1 MADPVSFL
9 NLLEQSQQIEY
20 LLNLPEVDED
30 EKAELE
36 HIYRSLKTREESK
49 FDAIIGVLKECD
61 KYTDQIIDEIAEL
74 KGNLEHWKNKKSNII
89 NIIKL
94 AYENQLISSKP
105 TGKKYQATIKKVKPR
120 LIDNYDQWTEKEK
133 NTFGL
138 KKKTVVKRIIS
149 DEIIKETEEDLPDKE
164 QLRVAIEENSGLAP
178 DKAKLLRRVSLS
190 YRRRKRIKK
199 GSGEKMKKK
208 GAKGRPTAKQFK
220 RAAKTAKKRTSK
232 KKKY

>member
-164 QLRVAIEENSGLAP
+164 QLRVAIEQNLGSAP

-199 GSGEKMKKK
+199 GV
-208 GAKGRPTAKQFK
+208 
-220 RAAKTAKKRTSK
+220 
-232 KKKY
+232 

>member
-20 LLNLPEVDED
+20 LLSLPEVDED

-138 KKKTVVKRIIS
+138 KKKTVVIRIIS

-199 GSGEKMKKK
+199 GV
-208 GAKGRPTAKQFK
+208 
-220 RAAKTAKKRTSK
+220 
-232 KKKY
+232 

>member
-20 LLNLPEVDED
+20 LLSLPEVDED

-164 QLRVAIEENSGLAP
+164 QLRVVIEQNPSSAP

-199 GSGEKMKKK
+199 GV
-208 GAKGRPTAKQFK
+208 
-220 RAAKTAKKRTSK
+220 
-232 KKKY
+232 

>member
-49 FDAIIGVLKECD
+49 FDAIIGILKECD

-120 LIDNYDQWTEKEK
+120 LIDNFDEWTEKEK
-133 NTFGL
+133 NDFGL
-138 KKKTVVKRIIS
+138 KKKTVVKRIVS

-164 QLRVAIEENSGLAP
+164 QLRVAIEQNPSSAP
-178 DKAKLLRRVSLS
+178 DKAKLMRRVSLS

-199 GSGEKMKKK
+199 GV
-208 GAKGRPTAKQFK
+208 
-220 RAAKTAKKRTSK
+220 
-232 KKKY
+232 

>member
-20 LLNLPEVDED
+20 LLSLPEVDED

-120 LIDNYDQWTEKEK
+120 LIDNFDQWTEEEK
-133 NTFGL
+133 STFGL

-164 QLRVAIEENSGLAP
+164 QLRVAIEENPGSAP

-199 GSGEKMKKK
+199 GV
-208 GAKGRPTAKQFK
+208 
-220 RAAKTAKKRTSK
+220 
-232 KKKY
+232 

>member
-61 KYTDQIIDEIAEL
+61 KYTDQIIDEITEL
-74 KGNLEHWKNKKSNII
+74 KSNLEHWKNKKSNII

-105 TGKKYQATIKKVKPR
+105 TGKKYQATIKKVKSR

-149 DEIIKETEEDLPDKE
+149 NEIIKETEEDLPDKE
-164 QLRVAIEENSGLAP
+164 QLRVVIEQNPGSAP
-178 DKAKLLRRVSLS
+178 DKAKLMRRVSLS

-199 GSGEKMKKK
+199 GV
-208 GAKGRPTAKQFK
+208 
-220 RAAKTAKKRTSK
+220 
-232 KKKY
+232 

>member
-1 MADPVSFL
+1 M
-9 NLLEQSQQIEY
+9 
-20 LLNLPEVDED
+20 
-30 EKAELE
+30 E

-164 QLRVAIEENSGLAP
+164 QLRVAIEQNLGSAP

-199 GSGEKMKKK
+199 GV
-208 GAKGRPTAKQFK
+208 
-220 RAAKTAKKRTSK
+220 
-232 KKKY
+232 

>member
-20 LLNLPEVDED
+20 LLSLPEVDED

-105 TGKKYQATIKKVKPR
+105 TGKKYQATIKKGKPR

-199 GSGEKMKKK
+199 GV
-208 GAKGRPTAKQFK
+208 
-220 RAAKTAKKRTSK
+220 
-232 KKKY
+232 

>member
-120 LIDNYDQWTEKEK
+120 LIDNFEQWTEQEK
-133 NTFGL
+133 STFGL
-138 KKKTVVKRIIS
+138 KKKTVVKRIVS

-164 QLRVAIEENSGLAP
+164 QLRVAIEQNPGSAP
-178 DKAKLLRRVSLS
+178 DKAKLMRRVSLS

-199 GSGEKMKKK
+199 GV
-208 GAKGRPTAKQFK
+208 
-220 RAAKTAKKRTSK
+220 
-232 KKKY
+232 

>member
-120 LIDNYDQWTEKEK
+120 LIDNFEQWTEQEK
-133 NTFGL
+133 STFGL

-164 QLRVAIEENSGLAP
+164 QLRIVIEQNPGSAP
-178 DKAKLLRRVSLS
+178 DKAKLMRRVSLS

-199 GSGEKMKKK
+199 GV
-208 GAKGRPTAKQFK
+208 
-220 RAAKTAKKRTSK
+220 
-232 KKKY
+232 

>member
-61 KYTDQIIDEIAEL
+61 KYTDQIIDEITEL
-74 KGNLEHWKNKKSNII
+74 KSNLEHWKNKKSNII

-105 TGKKYQATIKKVKPR
+105 TGKKYQATIKKVKSR

-138 KKKTVVKRIIS
+138 KKKTVVKRIIY

-199 GSGEKMKKK
+199 GV
-208 GAKGRPTAKQFK
+208 
-220 RAAKTAKKRTSK
+220 
-232 KKKY
+232 

>member
-61 KYTDQIIDEIAEL
+61 KYTDQIIDEISEL

-105 TGKKYQATIKKVKPR
+105 TGKKYQATIKKVKSR
-120 LIDNYDQWTEKEK
+120 LIDNFDQWTEKEK

-138 KKKTVVKRIIS
+138 KKKTVVKRIVS
-149 DEIIKETEEDLPDKE
+149 DEVIKETEEDLPDKE
-164 QLRVAIEENSGLAP
+164 QLRVAIEQNPGSAP
-178 DKAKLLRRVSLS
+178 DKAKLMRRVSLS

-199 GSGEKMKKK
+199 GI
-208 GAKGRPTAKQFK
+208 
-220 RAAKTAKKRTSK
+220 
-232 KKKY
+232 

>member
-61 KYTDQIIDEIAEL
+61 KYTDQIIDEITEL
-74 KGNLEHWKNKKSNII
+74 KSNLEHWKNKKSNII

-105 TGKKYQATIKKVKPR
+105 TGKKYQATIKKVKSR

-138 KKKTVVKRIIS
+138 KKKTVVKRIVS

-164 QLRVAIEENSGLAP
+164 QLRVAIEQNPGSAP
-178 DKAKLLRRVSLS
+178 DKAKLMRRVSLT
-190 YRRRKRIKK
+190 YRRRKRIRK
-199 GSGEKMKKK
+199 GI
-208 GAKGRPTAKQFK
+208 
-220 RAAKTAKKRTSK
+220 
-232 KKKY
+232 

>member
-120 LIDNYDQWTEKEK
+120 LIDNFDQWTEQEK
-133 NTFGL
+133 STFGL

-164 QLRVAIEENSGLAP
+164 QLRVAIEENPGSAP

-199 GSGEKMKKK
+199 GV
-208 GAKGRPTAKQFK
+208 
-220 RAAKTAKKRTSK
+220 
-232 KKKY
+232 

>member
-149 DEIIKETEEDLPDKE
+149 DEIIKEVHAFRNKHLEYARIYIHE
-164 QLRVAIEENSGLAP
+164 Q
-178 DKAKLLRRVSLS
+178 SLS
-190 YRRRKRIKK
+190 NQNNSNVV
-199 GSGEKMKKK
+199 GTGGTPFMKYLDKHLQETV
-208 GAKGRPTAKQFK
+208 P
-220 RAAKTAKKRTSK
+220 SND
-232 KKKY
+232 

>member
-20 LLNLPEVDED
+20 LLSLPEVDED

-61 KYTDQIIDEIAEL
+61 KYTDQIIDEITEL

-164 QLRVAIEENSGLAP
+164 QLRVAIEQNPGSAP
-178 DKAKLLRRVSLS
+178 DKAKLMRRVSLS

-199 GSGEKMKKK
+199 GV
-208 GAKGRPTAKQFK
+208 
-220 RAAKTAKKRTSK
+220 
-232 KKKY
+232 

>member
-61 KYTDQIIDEIAEL
+61 KYTDQIIDEISEL

-105 TGKKYQATIKKVKPR
+105 TGKKYQATIKTVKSR
-120 LIDNYDQWTEKEK
+120 LIDNFDQWTEKEK

-138 KKKTVVKRIIS
+138 KKQTVIKRIIS
-149 DEIIKETEEDLPDKE
+149 DEVIKETEEDLPDKE
-164 QLRVAIEENSGLAP
+164 QLRVAIEQNPGSAP
-178 DKAKLLRRVSLS
+178 DKAKLMRRVSLS

-199 GSGEKMKKK
+199 GV
-208 GAKGRPTAKQFK
+208 
-220 RAAKTAKKRTSK
+220 
-232 KKKY
+232 

>member
-61 KYTDQIIDEIAEL
+61 KYTDQIIDEITEL

-199 GSGEKMKKK
+199 GV
-208 GAKGRPTAKQFK
+208 
-220 RAAKTAKKRTSK
+220 
-232 KKKY
+232 

>member
-120 LIDNYDQWTEKEK
+120 LIDNFDQWTEQEK
-133 NTFGL
+133 STFGL

-178 DKAKLLRRVSLS
+178 DKAKLMRRVSLS

-199 GSGEKMKKK
+199 GV
-208 GAKGRPTAKQFK
+208 
-220 RAAKTAKKRTSK
+220 
-232 KKKY
+232 

>member
-20 LLNLPEVDED
+20 LLSLPEVDED

-120 LIDNYDQWTEKEK
+120 LIDNFDQWTEEEK
-133 NTFGL
+133 STFGL

-199 GSGEKMKKK
+199 GV
-208 GAKGRPTAKQFK
+208 
-220 RAAKTAKKRTSK
+220 
-232 KKKY
+232 

>member
-20 LLNLPEVDED
+20 LLSLPEVDED

-138 KKKTVVKRIIS
+138 KKKTVVKRIVS

-164 QLRVAIEENSGLAP
+164 QLRVVIEQNPGSAP
-178 DKAKLLRRVSLS
+178 DKAKLMRRVSLS

-199 GSGEKMKKK
+199 GV
-208 GAKGRPTAKQFK
+208 
-220 RAAKTAKKRTSK
+220 
-232 KKKY
+232 

>member
-120 LIDNYDQWTEKEK
+120 LIDNFDQWTEEEK
-133 NTFGL
+133 STFGL

-164 QLRVAIEENSGLAP
+164 QLRVAIEENPGSAP

-199 GSGEKMKKK
+199 GV
-208 GAKGRPTAKQFK
+208 
-220 RAAKTAKKRTSK
+220 
-232 KKKY
+232 

>member
-20 LLNLPEVDED
+20 LLSLPEVDED

-36 HIYRSLKTREESK
+36 DIYRSLKTREESK

-133 NTFGL
+133 NMFGL

-199 GSGEKMKKK
+199 GV
-208 GAKGRPTAKQFK
+208 
-220 RAAKTAKKRTSK
+220 
-232 KKKY
+232 

>member
-120 LIDNYDQWTEKEK
+120 LIDNFDQWTEQEK
-133 NTFGL
+133 STFGL

-164 QLRVAIEENSGLAP
+164 QLRVAIEENSGLAQ

-199 GSGEKMKKK
+199 GV
-208 GAKGRPTAKQFK
+208 
-220 RAAKTAKKRTSK
+220 
-232 KKKY
+232 

>member
-20 LLNLPEVDED
+20 LLSLPEVDED

-61 KYTDQIIDEIAEL
+61 KYTDQIIDEITEL

-138 KKKTVVKRIIS
+138 KKKTVVKRIVS

-164 QLRVAIEENSGLAP
+164 QLRVVIEQNPSSAP

-199 GSGEKMKKK
+199 GV
-208 GAKGRPTAKQFK
+208 
-220 RAAKTAKKRTSK
+220 
-232 KKKY
+232 

>member
-120 LIDNYDQWTEKEK
+120 LIDNFEQWTEKEK
-133 NTFGL
+133 NAFGL
-138 KKKTVVKRIIS
+138 KKKTVVKRIVS
-149 DEIIKETEEDLPDKE
+149 NEIIKETEEDLPDKE
-164 QLRVAIEENSGLAP
+164 QVRVAIEQNPGSAP
-178 DKAKLLRRVSLS
+178 DKAKLMRRVSLS

-199 GSGEKMKKK
+199 GV
-208 GAKGRPTAKQFK
+208 
-220 RAAKTAKKRTSK
+220 
-232 KKKY
+232 

>member
-20 LLNLPEVDED
+20 LLSLPEVDED

-138 KKKTVVKRIIS
+138 KKKTIVKRIVS

-164 QLRVAIEENSGLAP
+164 QLRVVIEQNPDLAP
-178 DKAKLLRRVSLS
+178 DKAKLMRRVSLS

-199 GSGEKMKKK
+199 GI
-208 GAKGRPTAKQFK
+208 
-220 RAAKTAKKRTSK
+220 
-232 KKKY
+232 

>member
-61 KYTDQIIDEIAEL
+61 KYTDQIIDEITEL

-120 LIDNYDQWTEKEK
+120 LIDNFEQWTEKEK

-164 QLRVAIEENSGLAP
+164 QLRVAIEENPGSAS

-199 GSGEKMKKK
+199 GV
-208 GAKGRPTAKQFK
+208 
-220 RAAKTAKKRTSK
+220 
-232 KKKY
+232 

>member
-61 KYTDQIIDEIAEL
+61 KYTDQIIDEISEL

-120 LIDNYDQWTEKEK
+120 LIDNFEQWTEQEK
-133 NTFGL
+133 STFGL

-164 QLRVAIEENSGLAP
+164 QLRVAIEQNPGSAP
-178 DKAKLLRRVSLS
+178 DKAKLMRRVSLS

-199 GSGEKMKKK
+199 GV
-208 GAKGRPTAKQFK
+208 
-220 RAAKTAKKRTSK
+220 
-232 KKKY
+232 

>member
-120 LIDNYDQWTEKEK
+120 LIDNFEQWTEQEK
-133 NTFGL
+133 STFGL

-164 QLRVAIEENSGLAP
+164 QIRVAIEENSGLAP

-199 GSGEKMKKK
+199 GV
-208 GAKGRPTAKQFK
+208 
-220 RAAKTAKKRTSK
+220 
-232 KKKY
+232 

>member
-20 LLNLPEVDED
+20 LLSLPEVDED

-74 KGNLEHWKNKKSNII
+74 KGNLEHWKNKKSSII

-120 LIDNYDQWTEKEK
+120 LIDNFDQWTEQEK
-133 NTFGL
+133 STFGL

-199 GSGEKMKKK
+199 GV
-208 GAKGRPTAKQFK
+208 
-220 RAAKTAKKRTSK
+220 
-232 KKKY
+232 

>member
-61 KYTDQIIDEIAEL
+61 KYTDQIIDEITEL

-120 LIDNYDQWTEKEK
+120 LIDNSEQWTEQEK
-133 NTFGL
+133 STFGL

-199 GSGEKMKKK
+199 GV
-208 GAKGRPTAKQFK
+208 
-220 RAAKTAKKRTSK
+220 
-232 KKKY
+232 

>member
-1 MADPVSFL
+1 MSDPVSFL

-120 LIDNYDQWTEKEK
+120 LIDNFDQWTEQEK
-133 NTFGL
+133 STFGL

-199 GSGEKMKKK
+199 GV
-208 GAKGRPTAKQFK
+208 
-220 RAAKTAKKRTSK
+220 
-232 KKKY
+232 

>member
-120 LIDNYDQWTEKEK
+120 LIDNFDQWTEKEK

-199 GSGEKMKKK
+199 GV
-208 GAKGRPTAKQFK
+208 
-220 RAAKTAKKRTSK
+220 
-232 KKKY
+232 

>member
-20 LLNLPEVDED
+20 LLSLPEVDED

-164 QLRVAIEENSGLAP
+164 QLRVAIEENSALAP

-199 GSGEKMKKK
+199 GV
-208 GAKGRPTAKQFK
+208 
-220 RAAKTAKKRTSK
+220 
-232 KKKY
+232 

>member
-61 KYTDQIIDEIAEL
+61 KYTDQIIDEISEL

-105 TGKKYQATIKKVKPR
+105 TGKKYQATIKKVKSR
-120 LIDNYDQWTEKEK
+120 LIDNFDQWTEKEK

-138 KKKTVVKRIIS
+138 KKKTVVKRIVS
-149 DEIIKETEEDLPDKE
+149 DEVIKETEEDLPDKE
-164 QLRVAIEENSGLAP
+164 QLRVAIEQNPGSAP
-178 DKAKLLRRVSLS
+178 NKAKLMRRVSLS

-199 GSGEKMKKK
+199 GI
-208 GAKGRPTAKQFK
+208 
-220 RAAKTAKKRTSK
+220 
-232 KKKY
+232 

>member
-20 LLNLPEVDED
+20 LLSLPEVDED

-61 KYTDQIIDEIAEL
+61 KYTDQIIDEITEL

-164 QLRVAIEENSGLAP
+164 QLRVVIEQNPSSAP

-199 GSGEKMKKK
+199 GV
-208 GAKGRPTAKQFK
+208 
-220 RAAKTAKKRTSK
+220 
-232 KKKY
+232 

>member
-61 KYTDQIIDEIAEL
+61 KYTDQIIDEITEL

-164 QLRVAIEENSGLAP
+164 QLRVAIEQNLGSAP

-199 GSGEKMKKK
+199 GV
-208 GAKGRPTAKQFK
+208 
-220 RAAKTAKKRTSK
+220 
-232 KKKY
+232 

>member
-199 GSGEKMKKK
+199 GV
-208 GAKGRPTAKQFK
+208 
-220 RAAKTAKKRTSK
+220 
-232 KKKY
+232 